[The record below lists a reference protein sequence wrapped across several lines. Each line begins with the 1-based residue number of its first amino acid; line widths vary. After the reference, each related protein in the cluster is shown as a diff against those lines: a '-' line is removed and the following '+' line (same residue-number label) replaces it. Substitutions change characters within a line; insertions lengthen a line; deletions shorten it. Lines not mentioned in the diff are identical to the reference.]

1 MLKSAATNGVS
12 VYKDECVKYMT
23 NFVKFVTEC
32 CGLDNS
38 KRFNRVDLK
47 KSILNSTRGRSITK
61 FIQTLS
67 MNDKKDLLKL
77 SSMECP
83 VTCPN
88 KKVLLRPIES
98 MPSNIMKSSKKL
110 RNFFGIPELQVCR
123 GCSKKSR
130 CRRYQQVEHDVPD
143 LSDLASVMI
152 GMYSICKIH
161 LDGNELVVPEFAFR
175 ELQSVTSLLGRLNQY
190 FKDYNIETNIPR
202 GDDKAC
208 MRELQRSRKEQEI
221 KKLELLK
228 EKVFNIPPGYNI
240 VPKKTSYMTGF
251 QRDLYNKLFKKKRS
265 VDDDYIWVSDTGD
278 TTLPDESSKL
288 ERINKAEIELKDGY
302 SEPREEVGVKMD
314 KIEDLTTND
323 IQFRMEYSTPLGSEV
338 NLQRYDV
345 MNERMV
351 RGIKINAKGRYI
363 VDLEENLENRGPNHI
378 DYRNDGISMYKV
390 PTTKKLG
397 SLSSFISNLDSC
409 PNDLSFLKRVPYNY
423 QCQSS
428 GESFKSQAESREED
442 KENLVQIALAL
453 DSKNK

>member
-1 MLKSAATNGVS
+1 
-12 VYKDECVKYMT
+12 
-23 NFVKFVTEC
+23 
-32 CGLDNS
+32 
-38 KRFNRVDLK
+38 
-47 KSILNSTRGRSITK
+47 
-61 FIQTLS
+61 
-67 MNDKKDLLKL
+67 
-77 SSMECP
+77 
-83 VTCPN
+83 
-88 KKVLLRPIES
+88 
-98 MPSNIMKSSKKL
+98 
-110 RNFFGIPELQVCR
+110 
-123 GCSKKSR
+123 
-130 CRRYQQVEHDVPD
+130 
-143 LSDLASVMI
+143 
-152 GMYSICKIH
+152 
-161 LDGNELVVPEFAFR
+161 
-175 ELQSVTSLLGRLNQY
+175 
-190 FKDYNIETNIPR
+190 
-202 GDDKAC
+202 
-208 MRELQRSRKEQEI
+208 
-221 KKLELLK
+221 
-228 EKVFNIPPGYNI
+228 
-240 VPKKTSYMTGF
+240 MTGF

-302 SEPREEVGVKMD
+302 SEPWEEVGVKMD

-345 MNERMV
+345 MNDRMV

-363 VDLEENLENRGPNHI
+363 VDLEENLGNRGPNHI